1 MRLVDTVYF
10 DYGGVMTGPVPETID
25 AWVAAE
31 GIVPASFSRV
41 LNAWMSRSV
50 PGATPIRDL
59 ETGALPPDQFEA
71 KLAAELETR
80 DGSSVPPE
88 GLLGRIFAQL
98 HPDEHMFN
106 LAAELRG
113 LGLRVGLLSNSWGP
127 SYPWD
132 RIDPIF
138 DPVVISEQVGL
149 RKPDRRIYQHAVQKA
164 GAIPERTLFIDDA
177 EANLQG
183 AGQLG
188 LRTLLHRS
196 PAATTAG
203 IAQLVPGLMAKA
215 GASR

>member
-1 MRLVDTVYF
+1 
-10 DYGGVMTGPVPETID
+10 
-25 AWVAAE
+25 
-31 GIVPASFSRV
+31 
-41 LNAWMSRSV
+41 
-50 PGATPIRDL
+50 
-59 ETGALPPDQFEA
+59 
-71 KLAAELETR
+71 
-80 DGSSVPPE
+80 
-88 GLLGRIFAQL
+88 
-98 HPDEHMFN
+98 
-106 LAAELRG
+106 
-113 LGLRVGLLSNSWGP
+113 
-127 SYPWD
+127 WD